1 MLWEVLGPSH
11 SRVTALILISCYIC
25 EPVVVGIVGS
35 SSRLRIIDGVLE
47 VRVMGCLIPSLLPR
61 PASFVLALAL
71 DHSRTFPFVLVL
83 RVEPTTSFTMAGAQT
98 KGTLMRQL

>member
-1 MLWEVLGPSH
+1 MLREVMGPSS
-11 SRVTALILISCYIC
+11 SRVVAMVINCCCIC
-25 EPVVVGIVGS
+25 EPIVVGIVRPA
-35 SSRLRIIDGVLE
+35 SRLRSVDGVLE
-47 VRVMGCLIPSLLPR
+47 VRVMGCLVPSLLPR

-83 RVEPTTSFTMAGAQT
+83 RVEPTTSFTMAGAET